1 MCSQTQVKSLCFLVD
16 FSFRFV
22 FLQNSHIITIQ
33 NKRICRILINN
44 IYFLKTSHV
53 YVLFS
58 SSSFR
63 IYLDFFIFFPSMVS
77 LFVCFFCPLFF
88 FPFSSKKKVPRVCR
102 EEEKKGRSLP
112 LSGVFWRGEERGMRR
127 GAAKKKKVE
136 GEEEGGEEEDVR
148 SFGRSGG
155 RGQRISLLRSLS
167 LSAPP
172 HHPPPPP
179 QRRASLRPV
188 MRKTPPACLVSGR

>member
-63 IYLDFFIFFPSMVS
+63 IYLDFLFFFPSMVS

-102 EEEKKGRSLP
+102 EEKKKRALAPSFWSVLERRGERDEKRSGKKEESRRRRRRRGRGGRS
-112 LSGVFWRGEERGMRR
+112 V
-127 GAAKKKKVE
+127 
-136 GEEEGGEEEDVR
+136 VR
-148 SFGRSGG
+148 SVGRSGPAYL
-155 RGQRISLLRSLS
+155 SPSLS
-167 LSAPP
+167 LS
-172 HHPPPPP
+172 
-179 QRRASLRPV
+179 LRPSSSSSSSSSAPRV
-188 MRKTPPACLVSGR
+188 SPPRYA

>member
-63 IYLDFFIFFPSMVS
+63 IYLDFLFFFPSMVS

-88 FPFSSKKKVPRVCR
+88 SHFHRKRKFRESAERKK
-102 EEEKKGRSLP
+102 KKGRSLP

-172 HHPPPPP
+172 HHPPLPP

>member
-63 IYLDFFIFFPSMVS
+63 IYLDFFIFFSQHGFLVCL
-77 LFVCFFCPLFF
+77 LFLSSFF
-88 FPFSSKKKVPRVCR
+88 FPIFIEKESSESLQRGKKKRALAPSFWSVLERRGERDEKRSSKK
-102 EEEKKGRSLP
+102 EESRRRRRRRGRGGRSVVRSVGRAGPAYLSPSLP
-112 LSGVFWRGEERGMRR
+112 LS
-127 GAAKKKKVE
+127 
-136 GEEEGGEEEDVR
+136 
-148 SFGRSGG
+148 
-155 RGQRISLLRSLS
+155 LRPSS
-167 LSAPP
+167 SSSSSSSAPRVS
-172 HHPPPPP
+172 PP
-179 QRRASLRPV
+179 RYA
-188 MRKTPPACLVSGR
+188 

>member
-63 IYLDFFIFFPSMVS
+63 IYLDF
-77 LFVCFFCPLFF
+77 LFF
-88 FPFSSKKKVPRVCR
+88 FSQHGFLVCLLFLSSFFFPIFIEKESSESLQRGKKK
-102 EEEKKGRSLP
+102 KGARSLF
-112 LSGVFWRGEERGMRR
+112 LECFGEERR
-127 GAAKKKKVE
+127 E
-136 GEEEGGEEEDVR
+136 G
-148 SFGRSGG
+148 
-155 RGQRISLLRSLS
+155 
-167 LSAPP
+167 
-172 HHPPPPP
+172 
-179 QRRASLRPV
+179 
-188 MRKTPPACLVSGR
+188 